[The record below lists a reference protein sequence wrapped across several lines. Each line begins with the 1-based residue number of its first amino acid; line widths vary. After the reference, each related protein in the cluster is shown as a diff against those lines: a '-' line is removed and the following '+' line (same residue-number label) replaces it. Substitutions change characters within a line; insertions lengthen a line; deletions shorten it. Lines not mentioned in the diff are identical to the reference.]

1 MLVAAFA
8 LSQMIISPFG
18 GTLADK
24 LGKLIICIGLVFF
37 AVSEFMFAAGQ
48 SFTILIISRVLGG
61 FSAGMVMPGVTGM
74 IADISPGADKA
85 KTLVTCRQL
94 LIQVLY

>member
-1 MLVAAFA
+1 
-8 LSQMIISPFG
+8 
-18 GTLADK
+18 
-24 LGKLIICIGLVFF
+24 
-37 AVSEFMFAAGQ
+37 MFAAGQ

-85 KTLVTCRQL
+85 KTLVICRQL
-94 LIQVLY
+94 LIQVSY